1 MKRLITLLLSLT
13 LVLGLLS
20 VPAGAATAQE
30 AQEAAE
36 LLYNMELFKGT
47 GNNPDG
53 SPNFNLEG
61 SLTRDQ
67 AVTMLVRRLG
77 AEEEALA
84 KNYASPFTD
93 LQGWAKPYV
102 GYAYHMGLTNGVD
115 PANNRFGAKSLT
127 TPAQYLTF
135 ILRALGYQDGI
146 DFSWNRAWELTDY
159 LGITHGEYTA
169 NTAQFLRGDA
179 AAVSANALY
188 AVMKGTNQT
197 LLTYLAGKGA
207 LGGNTVVVWNYGHLK
222 IEEDFASFL
231 FYPVKGS
238 PASFQSFHL
247 DKVTANSL
255 NCHTLQVNTPE
266 EVSKYMASI
275 GEDASGFG
283 YVEITYDQQAAIDA
297 ATEFYYEAPPST
309 VAHPIVTYTFQYTAV
324 ENNGNVIT
332 GVLHYPV
339 YF

>member
-13 LVLGLLS
+13 LVLGLIS

-53 SPNFNLEG
+53 SPNFNLSG

-67 AVTMLVRRLG
+67 AVTMLVRLLG

-84 KNYASPFTD
+84 KNYSSPFTD
-93 LQGWAKPYV
+93 LQNWAKPYV
-102 GYAYHMGLTNGVD
+102 GYAYRMGLTNGVD
-115 PANNRFGAKSLT
+115 ATRFGAKSTT

-159 LGITHGEYTA
+159 LGITHGEYNAST
-169 NTAQFLRGDA
+169 TQFLRGDA
-179 AAVSANALY
+179 AVVSASALY
-188 AVMKGTNQT
+188 APMKGTNQT
-197 LLTYLAGKGA
+197 LLIYLANQGA

-238 PASFQSFHL
+238 PASFQAFYL
-247 DKVTANSL
+247 DKVTVNTL
-255 NCHTLQVNTPE
+255 GCHTLQLNTPE

-275 GEDASGFG
+275 SEDASGFG

-297 ATEFYYEAPPST
+297 ATQFYEDPT
-309 VAHPIVTYTFQYTAV
+309 TGLTHPVVTYTFQYTAV
-324 ENNGNVIT
+324 ENNGNKIT
-332 GVLHYPV
+332 GILHYSV
-339 YF
+339 FI

>member
-1 MKRLITLLLSLT
+1 MKRLITLLLSLS
-13 LVLGLLS
+13 LVLGLMS

-53 SPNFNLEG
+53 TPNFNLSG

-67 AVTMLVRRLG
+67 AVTMLVRLLG

-84 KNYASPFTD
+84 KNYSSPFTD
-93 LQGWAKPYV
+93 LQSWAKPYV
-102 GYAYHMGLTNGVD
+102 GYAYRMGLTNGVD
-115 PANNRFGAKSLT
+115 ATRFGAKSTT

-135 ILRALGYQDGI
+135 ILRALGYQDGV
-146 DFSWNRAWELTDY
+146 DFSWNRSWELTNY
-159 LGITHGEYTA
+159 LGITNGEYNA
-169 NTAQFLRGDA
+169 ATAQFLRGDA
-179 AAVSANALY
+179 AAVSASALY
-188 AVMKGTNQT
+188 AVMKGSNQT
-197 LLTYLAGKGA
+197 LLIHLANQGA

-222 IEEDFASFL
+222 MEEDFASFL

-238 PASFQSFHL
+238 PASFQAFYL
-247 DKVTANSL
+247 DKVTVNSL
-255 NCHTLQVNTPE
+255 NCTTLQLNTPE
-266 EVSKYMASI
+266 EVSKYLASI
-275 GEDASGFG
+275 SEDASGFG

-297 ATEFYYEAPPST
+297 ATQVYEDPT
-309 VAHPIVTYTFQYTAV
+309 TGLTYPIVTYTFQYTAV
-324 ENNGNVIT
+324 ENNGNTISGT
-332 GVLHYPV
+332 LFYPV

>member
-13 LVLGLLS
+13 LALGLLT
-20 VPAGAATAQE
+20 VPARAATTQE
-30 AQEAAE
+30 AQDAAE

-53 SPNFNLEG
+53 SPNFNLSG

-67 AVTMLVRRLG
+67 AVTMLVRLLG

-84 KNYASPFTD
+84 KNYSSPFTD

-135 ILRALGYQDGI
+135 ILRALGYQDGV
-146 DFSWNRAWELTDY
+146 DFSWQRAWELTDY
-159 LGITHGEYTA
+159 LGITDGEYNSST
-169 NTAQFLRGDA
+169 TQFLRGDA
-179 AAVSANALY
+179 AYVSANALY
-188 AVMKGTNQT
+188 APMKGSNQT
-197 LLTYLAGKGA
+197 LLIYLANAGA
-207 LGGNTVVVWNYGHLK
+207 LGGNTVVVWNYGPLNFNQ
-222 IEEDFASFL
+222 DFASFL

-238 PASFQSFHL
+238 PASFQSFYL
-247 DKVTANSL
+247 DKVTVNAL
-255 NCHTLQVNTPE
+255 NCTTLQLNTPE
-266 EVSKYMASI
+266 EVSKYLASI

-297 ATEFYYEAPPST
+297 ATEFYEDPNTGATY
-309 VAHPIVTYTFQYTAV
+309 PIVTYTFQYTAV